1 MVYTRL
7 DVWYDGTT
15 NQTTKGTIMRKFLAR
30 LFWTGTPSTGEL
42 LAEALSP
49 EEQERYDRFHNS
61 NALGV

>member
-1 MVYTRL
+1 
-7 DVWYDGTT
+7 
-15 NQTTKGTIMRKFLAR
+15 MRKFLAR

-61 NALGV
+61 NAWGV